1 MPLHVYE
8 HTNMFFFR
16 WLLILTCCYIRLDF
30 MTVSSR
36 CLYDCMWSC
45 LYIHIYIYNDLS
57 LHLSLSLYIYT
68 YCDHDGGLY
77 IIANISQIRIRS
89 LIK

>member
-1 MPLHVYE
+1 MYIYMPLHVYE

-45 LYIHIYIYNDLS
+45 LYIHIYIYIMIS
-57 LHLSLSLYIYT
+57 LYISLSLYIY
-68 YCDHDGGLY
+68 
-77 IIANISQIRIRS
+77 ISIPIV
-89 LIK
+89 IMMVVFT